1 MRRIIWIVGILVVA
15 FLVVMQF
22 RQPDYNL
29 SAPSANATFAALHQ
43 PDPDIQNTL
52 QRSCYNCHSTQGKIP
67 WYGMVWP
74 TSQLLQND
82 VRQGRAML
90 DFSNWDN
97 LSPEMARIR
106 LLSSCRSMREGKMPL
121 WYYRPLHP
129 GTAPTPGEI
138 DAFCAWAQA
147 LPTEPNT
154 AQLR

>member
-1 MRRIIWIVGILVVA
+1 MRRIIWIIGILVVV

-29 SAPSANATFAALHQ
+29 SATSPDATLVALHH
-43 PDPDIQNTL
+43 PDAEIQNTL
-52 QRSCYNCHSTQGKIP
+52 QRSCYNCHSTEGKIP

-74 TSQLLQND
+74 TSRLLQND
-82 VRQGRAML
+82 VRNGRAQL
-90 DFSNWDN
+90 DFSNWSN

-106 LLSSCRSMREGKMPL
+106 LLSACRSMREAKMPL

-138 DAFCAWAQA
+138 DAFCAWAQDFPA
-147 LPTEPNT
+147 GQNA

>member
-1 MRRIIWIVGILVVA
+1 MRRMIWITGILVVA
-15 FLVVMQF
+15 FLAVMQF

-29 SAPSANATFAALHQ
+29 TAASPGATLIALHH
-43 PDPDIQNTL
+43 PDAQIENTL
-52 QRSCYNCHSTQGKIP
+52 QRSCYNCHSTEGKIP

-82 VRQGRAML
+82 VRRARARL

-106 LLSSCRSMREGKMPL
+106 LLNACRTMREAKMPL

-129 GTAPTPGEI
+129 GTAPKPEEVE
-138 DAFCAWAQA
+138 AFCAWAQS
-147 LPTEPNT
+147 LSTGPNV